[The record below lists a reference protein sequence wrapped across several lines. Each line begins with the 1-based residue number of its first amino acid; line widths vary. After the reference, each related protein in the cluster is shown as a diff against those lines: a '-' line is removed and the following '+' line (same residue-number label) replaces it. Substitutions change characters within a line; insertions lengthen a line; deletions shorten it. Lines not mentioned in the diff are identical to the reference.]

1 MTLFDFAA
9 PDNRPLADRMRPRN
23 LDEFLGQKHLVG
35 EGRLLRRAI
44 EADQLTSSI
53 FYGPPGSG
61 KTTLAFVI
69 SQSTKAAFVR
79 LNAVT
84 AGVSDVRDVIRE
96 ARERR
101 LMQGQNTYL
110 LLDECHRWSKAQSD
124 SILPAIEEGVIRF
137 IGSTTEN
144 PMIAMTP
151 AILSRCRIFRLE
163 RLRDEEV
170 REALLAAIA
179 DRGRGLGAMN
189 VRADEEAISHWVQV
203 AAGDARTAL
212 NALEL
217 AALSTPTSGG
227 VIHIT
232 REIAEDSI
240 QRPLIK
246 VDDTLYYDMLSAFC
260 KSLRGSDPDAALLWM
275 SRLLYAGCDP
285 RLIARRVIAHASE
298 DVGLAD
304 PQALV
309 QAVSAAKALETVG
322 MPEARLALSQA
333 VIYLCMAPKSNA
345 VYLAMA
351 GAQADAEKGE
361 LGAVPVALR
370 DTHYQGAQKLGNGAG
385 YLYPHD
391 FPGHWVRQNYMPE
404 GFEGRVYYTPGPLSF
419 EAGLAS
425 PGDGR
430 GKGGDD
436 GPER

>member
-1 MTLFDFAA
+1 MTLFDFAT
-9 PDNRPLADRMRPRN
+9 PDSRPLADRMRPRN
-23 LDEFLGQKHLVG
+23 LDEFLGQEHLVG
-35 EGRLLRRAI
+35 KGRLLRRAI

-84 AGVSDVRDVIRE
+84 AGVADVRDVIKA

-151 AILSRCRIFRLE
+151 AILSRCRIFQLE
-163 RLRDEEV
+163 RLHDGEV
-170 REALLAAIA
+170 RQALLAAIA
-179 DRGRGLGAMN
+179 DGERGLGGMGVA
-189 VRADEEAISHWVQV
+189 VDEEALTHWVQV
-203 AAGDARTAL
+203 AGGDARTAL

-217 AALSTPTSGG
+217 AVLTTPTEGG
-227 VIHIT
+227 QIRIT
-232 REIAEDSI
+232 REIAQDSI

-246 VDDTLYYDMLSAFC
+246 VDETLYYDMLSAFC

-285 RLIARRVIAHASE
+285 RLIVRRVIAHASE

-333 VIYLCMAPKSNA
+333 VIYLCLAPKSNA

-351 GAQADAEKGE
+351 SAQADAEKGQ
-361 LGAVPVALR
+361 LGEVPVSLR
-370 DTHYQGAQKLGNGAG
+370 DTHYQGAQKLGNGIG

-391 FPGHWVRQNYMPE
+391 YPGHWVRQNYMPDGFE
-404 GFEGRVYYTPGPLSF
+404 DVTYYSPSAQGFEGT
-419 EAGLAS
+419 LARQK
-425 PGDGR
+425 DR
-430 GKGGDD
+430 DD